1 MIEWLDADD
10 EFPPTHLKH
19 IIDRYPRIKA
29 ALRSHNVRCTTMS
42 IWTACVVLLNFAV
55 SSAYVLRKVGH
66 EVKECCPGVLPGET
80 KTITTLIT
88 NTLLVFLKLI
98 HHVRTSRKSLLETA
112 GVSSAHLMPLTYNVI
127 DHGASAAPAWQ
138 ARRVRGSDAR
148 LARRRPRRRRHGGGA
163 AAARVD
169 RSPEP
174 NQHQIDERLNAYVGL
189 S

>member
-42 IWTACVVLLNFAV
+42 IWTACVVLVNFAV

-98 HHVRTSRKSLLETA
+98 HHVRTSRRSLLETS
-112 GVSSAHLMPLTYNVI
+112 GVSSSHLMPLTYNVI

-138 ARRVRGSDAR
+138 ARRVRGSDAWLTRFTVSDHIEDDMEEAPLPRSSTVR
-148 LARRRPRRRRHGGGA
+148 L
-163 AAARVD
+163 
-169 RSPEP
+169 S
-174 NQHQIDERLNAYVGL
+174 QISTKSMTD
-189 S
+189 